1 MNRKSQ
7 IGILLKGG
15 LGNQLFQ
22 LSAGLYCSKGEPIG
36 VFNNFTQPRQTDG
49 LADALYFAW
58 PPEVFVNNSRSN
70 RAERKVLAISLRVAL
85 IEKRLVRVIG
95 LFKPLGLLVN
105 TVLSITFKKRT
116 HVYSGDGVGFCEV
129 NLKPGLNLL
138 NGYFQGHQFPY
149 HPIVQAQMKEIRLKQ
164 ISPRLN
170 QWIEKIKKEN
180 PIIVHLRLGD
190 YKNESGIG
198 LLPPCYYEEALQIM
212 ESSVL
217 SKNIWIFTD
226 EAESVSEFVSPS
238 PNFRVSI
245 IGEIGL
251 NSAETLELM
260 RYGSGYV
267 IANSTF
273 SWWAAFL
280 SYQSGCTTI
289 MPAPWFQKK
298 SSPIGIKPH
307 DWTEIEFLKH

>member
-1 MNRKSQ
+1 
-7 IGILLKGG
+7 
-15 LGNQLFQ
+15 
-22 LSAGLYCSKGEPIG
+22 
-36 VFNNFTQPRQTDG
+36 
-49 LADALYFAW
+49 
-58 PPEVFVNNSRSN
+58 
-70 RAERKVLAISLRVAL
+70 
-85 IEKRLVRVIG
+85 
-95 LFKPLGLLVN
+95 
-105 TVLSITFKKRT
+105 
-116 HVYSGDGVGFCEV
+116 
-129 NLKPGLNLL
+129 
-138 NGYFQGHQFPY
+138 
-149 HPIVQAQMKEIRLKQ
+149 
-164 ISPRLN
+164 
-170 QWIEKIKKEN
+170 
-180 PIIVHLRLGD
+180 
-190 YKNESGIG
+190 
-198 LLPPCYYEEALQIM
+198 M

-280 SYQSGCTTI
+280 SYQSKCTTI
-289 MPAPWFQKK
+289 MPTPWFQKK

-307 DWTEIEFLKH
+307 DWTEIEFLKY